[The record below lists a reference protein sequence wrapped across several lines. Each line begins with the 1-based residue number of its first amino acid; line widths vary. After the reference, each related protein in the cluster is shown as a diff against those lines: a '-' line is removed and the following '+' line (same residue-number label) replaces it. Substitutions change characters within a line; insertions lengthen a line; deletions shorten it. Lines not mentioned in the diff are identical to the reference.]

1 MRVGN
6 GLLALVK
13 RLEALAFLRL
23 ARFLLL
29 LLLDQL
35 SVDCSLGIFAF
46 AVFPLTTFALAIFSL
61 AIFSLAIF
69 SLAGNIRRGGNEML
83 GNNVRA

>member
-23 ARFLLL
+23 ARFL